1 MVKEYTKEFKESM
14 LQKIFSN
21 RERSVVSFA
30 RNANV
35 PTSTVATW
43 VRNYKKKNGKVMG
56 SKKQNK
62 QWRAKKKFRAVL
74 ATASMNEAEKSEY
87 CRKHGLY
94 PSQLKEW
101 KQDCIAGCRKAPDKR
116 YIKAAKEKEQEYKRK
131 TNALERDLKRKD
143 KALAETAALLVL
155 KKKVREIW
163 GEAEDE

>member
-1 MVKEYTKEFKESM
+1 MLESTIEN
-14 LQKIFSN
+14 LII
-21 RERSVVSFA
+21 E
-30 RNANV
+30 
-35 PTSTVATW
+35 
-43 VRNYKKKNGKVMG
+43 YKKKNGKVMG

-62 QWRAKKKFRAVL
+62 QWRAKKKFGAVL
-74 ATASMNEAEKSEY
+74 ETASMNEAEKSEY

-116 YIKAAKEKEQEYKRK
+116 YIKAAKEKEQEYKKK

-155 KKKVREIW
+155 KKKVQEIW